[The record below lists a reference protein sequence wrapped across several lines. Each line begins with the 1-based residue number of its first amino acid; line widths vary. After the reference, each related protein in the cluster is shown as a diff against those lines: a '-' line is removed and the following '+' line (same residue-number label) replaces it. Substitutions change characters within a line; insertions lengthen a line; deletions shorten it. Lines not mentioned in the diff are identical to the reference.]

1 MNQELAPQEYI
12 PELRTMA
19 VPVSFF
25 ALYWKPLAIVSIIV
39 LAGLTFWWQQNR
51 IDHYRNLYDKEKLVT
66 EVLAKNVVTLETAIT
81 EQNKSIQEAV
91 EKSKRLDKI
100 LLDLEDKLKDM
111 RKKSNADKDKDLA
124 RPAPK
129 NEQEII
135 DLIKE
140 TMEYIKW
147 EN

>member
-19 VPVSFF
+19 IPVNFF
-25 ALYWKPLAIVSIIV
+25 ALYWKPIALVSIVV